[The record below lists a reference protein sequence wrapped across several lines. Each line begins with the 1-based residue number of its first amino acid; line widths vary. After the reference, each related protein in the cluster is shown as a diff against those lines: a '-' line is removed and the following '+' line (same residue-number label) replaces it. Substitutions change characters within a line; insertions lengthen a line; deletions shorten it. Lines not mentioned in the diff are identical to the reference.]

1 MTVMDDRIGL
11 TLQEARRLVENVL
24 VRHGLGAAHVEAVA
38 DVIVAGE
45 RDDCG
50 AHGMY
55 RLLLCVETFRAGKV
69 SLDAEPSVQDVAP
82 AVLRVDGGGGFAP
95 LAYRKAR
102 PPLVEKAKRCG
113 IAALGINHC
122 FHFAALWPEV
132 EALAREGLAAFAFT
146 PSHAWIAPAGGKRP
160 LFGTNPL
167 AFGWPRPGRDPFVFD
182 FATSAAARGEIELHR
197 RAGKPIP
204 LGWAVDRS
212 GQPTNDPVEAL
223 TGAMLP
229 FGGHKGTAL
238 AAMIEL
244 IAGPLIGD
252 MTSVESLAYD
262 EGAGA
267 APYGGELVLAIDP
280 AGFLGAAAAEHLAR
294 AEQIFD
300 GIVSQGARLPSLR
313 RYEARKRSESEG
325 VCVPRAL
332 LEEIDS
338 LLDEQGTSP

>member
-1 MTVMDDRIGL
+1 MTASDDSIGL

-24 VRHGLGAAHVEAVA
+24 ARHGLAPAHVTAVA
-38 DVIVAGE
+38 DTIIAGE

-50 AHGMY
+50 SHGIY
-55 RLLLCVETFRAGKV
+55 RLLLCVQTIKAGKV
-69 SLDAEPSVQDVAP
+69 SLDAEPRVDDVAL
-82 AVLRVDGGGGFAP
+82 ALLRVDGGGGFAP
-95 LAYRKAR
+95 LAYDEAR
-102 PPLVEKAKRCG
+102 PLLVEKAKRCG

-132 EALAREGLAAFAFT
+132 EALAREGLAAFACT
-146 PSHAWIAPAGGKRP
+146 PSHAWVAPAGGKRP

-182 FATSAAARGEIELHR
+182 FATSAVARGQIELSR

-204 LGWAVDRS
+204 LGWALDRS
-212 GQPTNDPVEAL
+212 GQLTTDAVEAL
-223 TGAMLP
+223 SGAMLP
-229 FGGHKGTAL
+229 FGDHKGSAL

-267 APYGGELVLAIDP
+267 APYGGELILAIDP
-280 AGFLGAAAAEHLAR
+280 AGFLGAAAAEHLSR
-294 AEQIFD
+294 AEQLFD
-300 GIVSQGARLPSLR
+300 GIVSQGARLPSFR
-313 RYEARKRSESEG
+313 RYQARKRSESEG
-325 VCVPRAL
+325 VHVAI
-332 LEEIDS
+332 EEIER
-338 LLDEQGTSP
+338 LLDPQDALP

>member
-1 MTVMDDRIGL
+1 MIVSDDRIGL
-11 TLQEARRLVENVL
+11 TLLEARRLVENVL
-24 VRHGLGAAHVEAVA
+24 ARHGLAPAHVRTVA
-38 DVIVAGE
+38 DTIIAGE

-50 AHGMY
+50 SHGIY
-55 RLLLCVETFRAGKV
+55 RLLLCVETIKAGKV
-69 SLDAEPSVQDVAP
+69 SLDAEPLVQDVAP
-82 AVLRVDGGGGFAP
+82 ALLRVDGGGGFAP
-95 LAYRKAR
+95 LAYDKAR
-102 PPLVEKAKRCG
+102 PMLVEKAKRCG

-132 EALAREGLAAFAFT
+132 EALAREGPAAFAFT
-146 PSHAWIAPAGGKRP
+146 PSHAWVAPAGGKRR

-182 FATSAAARGEIELHR
+182 FATSAVARCQIELHR

-204 LGWAVDRS
+204 LDWAVDRS
-212 GQPTNDPVEAL
+212 GRPTTDPVEAL

-229 FGGHKGTAL
+229 FGGHKGSAL

-280 AGFLGAAAAEHLAR
+280 AGFLGAAAAEHLSR

-300 GIVSQGARLPSLR
+300 GILSQGARLPSLR

-325 VCVPRAL
+325 VRVPRAL
-332 LEEIDS
+332 IEEIER
-338 LLDEQGTSP
+338 LLDPQDTLS

>member
-1 MTVMDDRIGL
+1 MTASDDSIGL

-24 VRHGLGAAHVEAVA
+24 ARHGLAPAHVMAVA
-38 DVIVAGE
+38 NTIIAGE

-50 AHGMY
+50 SHGIY
-55 RLLLCVETFRAGKV
+55 RLLLCVQTSAAGKV
-69 SLDAEPSVQDVAP
+69 SLDAEPRVDDVAP
-82 AVLRVDGGGGFAP
+82 ALLRVDGGGGFAP
-95 LAYRKAR
+95 LAYDKAR
-102 PPLVEKAKRCG
+102 PLLVEKAKLCG
-113 IAALGINHC
+113 IAALGIIHC

-182 FATSAAARGEIELHR
+182 FATSAVARGQIELYR

-204 LGWAVDRS
+204 LGWAIDRS
-212 GQPTNDPVEAL
+212 GQPTTDPVEAL

-229 FGGHKGTAL
+229 FGGYKGSAL

-262 EGAGA
+262 EGAKA
-267 APYGGELVLAIDP
+267 AL
-280 AGFLGAAAAEHLAR
+280 
-294 AEQIFD
+294 
-300 GIVSQGARLPSLR
+300 
-313 RYEARKRSESEG
+313 
-325 VCVPRAL
+325 
-332 LEEIDS
+332 
-338 LLDEQGTSP
+338 